1 MQLKVEDSLYHSW
14 FMINLLPPEEKKG
27 LLTEETKRLAIILGF
42 VFLSSLFCL
51 IIILGFL
58 KIYLLI
64 QIDIQK
70 STLGLIE
77 KQAEISETQ
86 AVIEKIEDSNQK
98 LVRINNFYEQRSNL
112 EEALEELTQT
122 IPEGIYLTDLSYSKN
137 SSQIILAGFSPS
149 QDLLV
154 QFKKNLEQKKE
165 EFPETYFP
173 VSSWSELLDIDFIG
187 VIINLKNE
195 NSN

>member
-1 MQLKVEDSLYHSW
+1 
-14 FMINLLPPEEKKG
+14 MINLLPLKEKKE
-27 LLTEETKRLAIILGF
+27 LLAKDVERLVTILCL
-42 VFLSSLFCL
+42 VVLLSLFCL
-51 IIILGFL
+51 IIILSFL

-64 QIDIQK
+64 QVDFQK
-70 STLGLIE
+70 SNFKLIKERAETYEVQIIKE
-77 KQAEISETQ
+77 K
-86 AVIEKIEDSNQK
+86 VEDSNQK
-98 LVRINNFYEQRSNL
+98 FARINNFYEQKLNL
-112 EEALEELTQT
+112 EKILKKLAQT
-122 IPEGIYLTDLSYSKN
+122 IPEGIYLTDLSYSKI

-154 QFKKNLEQKKE
+154 QFKKNLEQEKE

-173 VSSWSELLDIDFIG
+173 VSSWSEFLNIDFAG